1 MPAFATPQ
9 NAQRRLQP
17 ILRSKLIAR
26 LTTPHGVDR
35 YLEQIDPLWS
45 AFETRARVTEVTRQ
59 TADTVTLRLQPNA
72 NWQGFVPGQ
81 YLQLSVDI
89 DGRRY
94 TRCFSPANSCHAKD
108 GHIELTA
115 RINPEGTL
123 TRHLRDHA
131 HAHAGMIV
139 GLSQAAGDFALPAQ
153 RPERILLISGGSGIT
168 PVMSML
174 RSLCD
179 EGHRGPITF
188 LHYARSKEDQLYTEE
203 LEQLA
208 ARHANV
214 TLLRSYEQGAGEL
227 YGRFS
232 REQLESA
239 APDYADATTFLC
251 GPPPMMAAVE
261 AVWAADGL
269 NAQLHR
275 ERFVVAASA
284 PATAETTGG
293 GLRFVRSERL
303 AVSDG
308 ATLLEQAEAAGLRPD
323 YGCRMGICHACS
335 CRKTTGR
342 VRDIRDG
349 RLSGDGEEDIQLCVS
364 QPVGSVTLEL

>member
-1 MPAFATPQ
+1 MLAFTASPS
-9 NAQRRLQP
+9 AQRRLQP
-17 ILRSKLIAR
+17 ILRSKLAAR

-45 AFETRARVTEVTRQ
+45 AFEARARVTAVTRQ

-89 DGRRY
+89 DGRRH
-94 TRCFSPANSCHAKD
+94 TRCFSPANSCHDSA
-108 GHIELTA
+108 HIELTM
-115 RINPEGTL
+115 RVNPEGRL

-131 HAHAGMIV
+131 HPGMVV
-139 GLSQAAGDFALPAQ
+139 GLSQAAGDFALPAP

-179 EGHRGPITF
+179 EGHTGPITF
-188 LHYARSKEDQLYTEE
+188 LHYARSAEDQLYAEA
-203 LEQLA
+203 LDRLA
-208 ARHANV
+208 ARHANI
-214 TLLRSYEQGAGEL
+214 TLLRSYEDGAGEL
-227 YGRFS
+227 SGRFS
-232 REQLESA
+232 REQLA
-239 APDYADATTFLC
+239 AAVPDYAEATTFLC
-251 GPPPMMAAVE
+251 GPPPMMEAVE
-261 AVWAADGL
+261 SVWSADGL
-269 NAQLHR
+269 DAQLYR

-284 PATAETTGG
+284 PVSDEATGG
-293 GLRFVRSERL
+293 ELRFARSERL

-308 ATLLEQAEAAGLRPD
+308 ATLLEQAEAAGLRPNH
-323 YGCRMGICHACS
+323 GCRMGICHACS
-335 CRKTTGR
+335 CRKTAGR